1 MESARTMRNLIAIS
15 LLIGTAGCPAL
26 RAESIRKVNPPSV
39 PKPVAAYS
47 HVAEVP
53 PGHRLLFLAG
63 QIGNRS
69 DGTLAA
75 TLEEQAAQAFDNIR
89 AILAAEGAEPR
100 DIVKMTIYAATRP
113 QNMAAISAKRAEIFK
128 GTEPPPS
135 TWIYVA
141 GLARPD
147 ILIEIEAVAAVP
159 IR

>member
-1 MESARTMRNLIAIS
+1 MRNLIAIS

-75 TLEEQAAQAFDNIR
+75 TIEEQAAQAFDNIR

-100 DIVKMTIYAATRP
+100 DMVKMTI
-113 QNMAAISAKRAEIFK
+113 
-128 GTEPPPS
+128 
-135 TWIYVA
+135 
-141 GLARPD
+141 
-147 ILIEIEAVAAVP
+147 
-159 IR
+159 

>member
-1 MESARTMRNLIAIS
+1 MRKQIALT
-15 LLIGTAGCPAL
+15 LLLGVAASPSKA
-26 RAESIRKVNPPSV
+26 AEPIRKVNPPGV

-53 PGHRLLFLAG
+53 PAHRLLFLAG

-69 DGTLAA
+69 DGTLAP
-75 TLEEQAAQAFDNIR
+75 TFEEQAAQALDNIR

-100 DIVKMTIYAATRP
+100 DIVKMTIYAAARP
-113 QNMAAISAKRAEIFK
+113 QNMAAISAKRAEMFK

-135 TWIYVA
+135 TWVYVA

-159 IR
+159 IP

>member
-1 MESARTMRNLIAIS
+1 MRK
-15 LLIGTAGCPAL
+15 LIGLSLSIGIAGCPTL
-26 RAESIRKVNPPSV
+26 QAEPIRKVNPPDV

-69 DGTLAA
+69 DGTLAP
-75 TLEEQAAQAFDNIR
+75 TIEEQAAQALENIR

-100 DIVKMTIYAATRP
+100 DIVKMTIYAASRP

-135 TWIYVA
+135 TWVYVA

-159 IR
+159 TR

>member
-1 MESARTMRNLIAIS
+1 MRKRIVLM
-15 LLIGTAGCPAL
+15 LLLGIGASPS
-26 RAESIRKVNPPSV
+26 RAAEATRKVNPSTV
-39 PKPVAAYS
+39 AKPVAAYS

-53 PGHRLLFLAG
+53 AGHRLLFLAG

-69 DGTLAA
+69 DGTLAP
-75 TLEEQAAQAFDNIR
+75 TIEDQAAQALDNIR

-100 DIVKMTIYAATRP
+100 DIVKMTIYAASRP
-113 QNMAAISAKRAEIFK
+113 QNMTVISAKRTEIFK

-147 ILIEIEAVAAVP
+147 ILIEIEAIAAVP
-159 IR
+159 AR